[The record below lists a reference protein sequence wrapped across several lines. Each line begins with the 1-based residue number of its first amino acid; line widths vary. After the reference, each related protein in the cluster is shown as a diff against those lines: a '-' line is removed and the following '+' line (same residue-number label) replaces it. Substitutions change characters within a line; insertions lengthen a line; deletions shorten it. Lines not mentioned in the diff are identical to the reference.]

1 MSLFKSALT
10 TAGGFFLAV
19 GSGMALEIPSKIVSD
34 LGSQQFRQR
43 ETAQAELLVWA
54 RGQAQGSV
62 DALYEKSSTTV
73 DPEVRQ
79 RLMTVLREL
88 IDDQYLKEGKGYI
101 GIGLRSAVAN
111 VPGEPKPRGLV
122 HVTQIQPNSPG
133 ERAGL
138 KVDDL
143 IVSLNG
149 EVWQDELA
157 NEAFSQKIAGMKPD
171 DKVRL
176 RVLRNQNLLDLEVI
190 LCRRPAFADNLYF
203 DQRLTDADGLERAAK
218 EAHFRQW
225 MRDRK
230 TAN

>member
-1 MSLFKSALT
+1 MLLFKSALT
-10 TAGGFFLAV
+10 TVGVFFLAV
-19 GSGMALEIPSKIVSD
+19 SSGVALEIPGRIITD

-43 ETAQAELLVWA
+43 ETAQAELLGWA
-54 RGQAQGSV
+54 RGQAQASLE
-62 DALYEKSSTTV
+62 ALYEKSSTAD

-88 IDDQYLKEGKGYI
+88 VDDQYLKEGKGYI
-101 GIGLRSAVAN
+101 GIGLKSAVAN
-111 VPGEPKPRGLV
+111 VPGELKPRSLI

-143 IVSLNG
+143 IVSLNDD
-149 EVWQDELA
+149 VWQDELA
-157 NEAFSQKIAGMKPD
+157 NEAFSQKIASMKPN

-176 RVLRNQNLLDLEVI
+176 KVLRNQNLLDLEVI
-190 LCRRPAFADNLYF
+190 LCRRPVFADNLYF
-203 DQRLTDADGLERAAK
+203 DQRLMDADGLERAAK

-230 TAN
+230 IAN